1 MALSRILLNSM
12 FPAWIFFH
20 ILFSIYIL
28 AYSLQ
33 KYKSRTVV
41 SKYLHIGA
49 FAAACLC
56 ATAAIICIVNHISA
70 SKMILWSS
78 FFFGFNATIGLFF
91 IPFVHKEWVVWKRL
105 LTIGAWFN
113 IAAVFTCWFLIFP
126 SMISLLFFRISM
138 GILLISVVAELRIAF
153 FLSTSPPSSKSP
165 SRWSSPKVTDQWM
178 FPFDYFHILLCV
190 GELPWKRFNY
200 DICVIRGSLMVTV
213 YFVLRWIQADVA
225 TIEALSEHTRNIF
238 AIIILTSV
246 WANAL
251 SVFGPTMMTRA
262 SISGSAYL
270 LWIRLPGA
278 ANIHSSVCFVF

>member
-1 MALSRILLNSM
+1 M
-12 FPAWIFFH
+12 FPAWILFH

-41 SKYLHIGA
+41 FKYLHIGA

-56 ATAAIICIVNHISA
+56 ATSAIISIVNHVSA

-126 SMISLLFFRISM
+126 SMTSLLFFRISM

-153 FLSTSPPSSKSP
+153 FLSTSPPP
-165 SRWSSPKVTDQWM
+165 PRN
-178 FPFDYFHILLCV
+178 LLLAGLRPRLQINGC
-190 GELPWKRFNY
+190 
-200 DICVIRGSLMVTV
+200 SLSITFISC
-213 YFVLRWIQADVA
+213 FVLASCLGKDLIMTFASS
-225 TIEALSEHTRNIF
+225 EAASWSPY
-238 AIIILTSV
+238 TS
-246 WANAL
+246 
-251 SVFGPTMMTRA
+251 
-262 SISGSAYL
+262 
-270 LWIRLPGA
+270 
-278 ANIHSSVCFVF
+278 SSVGSKPMWQPSKLFLSIQGTSLLL